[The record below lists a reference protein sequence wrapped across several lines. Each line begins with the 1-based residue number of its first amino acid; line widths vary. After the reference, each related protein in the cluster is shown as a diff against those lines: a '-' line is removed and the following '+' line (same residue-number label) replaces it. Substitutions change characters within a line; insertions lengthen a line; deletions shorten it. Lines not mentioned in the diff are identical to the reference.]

1 MDQQAAMLHSAVF
14 VTACVLMTLIGVYL
28 RCVLEAR
35 KGRRA
40 APINAELVEKWTMA
54 GRLVK
59 QALWV
64 VAPLL
69 GPMMLVFQGE

>member
-1 MDQQAAMLHSAVF
+1 MDQQATMLHSAVF

-28 RCVLEAR
+28 RCVHEVR
-35 KGRRA
+35 KGRRVE
-40 APINAELVEKWTMA
+40 PVNPEVVEKWTMA

-59 QALWV
+59 QTLWV

-69 GPMMLVFQGE
+69 GLMMLIFRRQ

>member
-28 RCVLEAR
+28 RCVHEVR

-40 APINAELVEKWTMA
+40 EPVNAEIVEKWTMA

-59 QALWV
+59 RALWV
-64 VAPLL
+64 VAPFL
-69 GPMMLVFQGE
+69 GLMMLVFRGQ